1 MVTLY
6 NLTRYSMR
14 VPIPP
19 PRFNRSRLLGLVGN
33 VISIVV
39 LSRPQ
44 MKSSINVILI
54 GLASADT
61 ILITTSILG

>member
-1 MVTLY
+1 
-6 NLTRYSMR
+6 MR

-19 PRFNRSRLLGLVGN
+19 LFNRSRLLGLVGN